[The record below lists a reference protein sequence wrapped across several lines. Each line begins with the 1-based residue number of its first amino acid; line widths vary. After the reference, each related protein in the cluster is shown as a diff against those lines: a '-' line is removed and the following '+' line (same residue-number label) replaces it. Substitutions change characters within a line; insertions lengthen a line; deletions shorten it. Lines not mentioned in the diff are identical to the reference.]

1 MFIGH
6 YPLDLKHGSQKII
19 KYTYNP
25 KLHIKVPLKQRVVSI
40 YLQAHFHKVAHVAQ
54 SRRESGVQK
63 LIVRL
68 QVTGSNATVG
78 DRSLDAFTLVSC
90 TSLNLH
96 PYWSTT
102 VHEQYKLEVAFTK
115 EIMQGFSKICSSH
128 KIYNWTYNFRYL
140 SPLIGFF
147 LLSFCSIHVK

>member
-68 QVTGSNATVG
+68 QVQMLLWVIEVWMLS
-78 DRSLDAFTLVSC
+78 
-90 TSLNLH
+90 H
-96 PYWSTT
+96 WSAA
-102 VHEQYKLEVAFTK
+102 QA
-115 EIMQGFSKICSSH
+115 
-128 KIYNWTYNFRYL
+128 
-140 SPLIGFF
+140 
-147 LLSFCSIHVK
+147 